1 MKDDINCSLL
11 SKLSIRLDMIPSVRK
26 INILSICLL
35 GILLSACSGSVFKN
49 TKSEPQVVSSPNK
62 VSLML
67 AEAADK
73 TSNALEE
80 LAAIEQEKS
89 PAVAVQ
95 PIHNA
100 PSELRRA
107 VTLKWVGPAEQVAR
121 LLADRASYTFLAIG
135 NAPPVPL
142 VVNVDAANEPVIE
155 VLRDLGLQLG
165 GRADIKVDSVRKVVE
180 LHYATVTGLGG

>member
-1 MKDDINCSLL
+1 MN
-11 SKLSIRLDMIPSVRK
+11 SIVKKISTFAVLGTSV
-26 INILSICLL
+26 LAA
-35 GILLSACSGSVFKN
+35 ACSGSVFSP
-49 TKSEPQVVSSPNK
+49 TPREPQVVSSPDK

-73 TSNALEE
+73 ASNALEA
-80 LAAIEQEKS
+80 LAAVEQERS

-100 PSELRRA
+100 PPELRRA
-107 VTLKWVGPAEQVAR
+107 ITLTWVGPADQITK
-121 LLADRASYTFLAIG
+121 LIADRASYTFLAIG

-142 VVNVDAANEPVIE
+142 VVNVDVQNRPVVE

-165 GRADIKVDSVRKVVE
+165 GRADIKVDATRQVVE
-180 LHYATVTGLGG
+180 LHYAPVTGLGG